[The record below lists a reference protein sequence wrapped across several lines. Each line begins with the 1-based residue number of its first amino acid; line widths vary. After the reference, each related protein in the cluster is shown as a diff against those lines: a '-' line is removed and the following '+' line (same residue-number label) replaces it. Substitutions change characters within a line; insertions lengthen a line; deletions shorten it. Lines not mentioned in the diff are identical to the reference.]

1 MLTKDVE
8 VVTGTSGN
16 DTIRGV
22 VTDAAD
28 DTKNTLNQLDEIN
41 GGAGIDTLKI
51 SNSAATAIKLPI
63 MSNVEIVDLSS
74 TDQATINTTTVTGV
88 TNLNVLTVGAGKTTS
103 ATAAATTD
111 INISMKAGGA
121 TVAAVGGK
129 NVTVKLTDVADADDI
144 TIGAT
149 VPKGDVVVETTG
161 KAYAKAAQDL
171 AEITI
176 TGGKTVTVTQKATS
190 DASEAA
196 ADTNATG
203 NAIVQGDIVINAN
216 ADTTTV
222 TVKQDATNPGED
234 AANTTGGKL
243 DVKTVKFSD
252 LAATK
257 TVTLSD
263 GVKTL
268 TFTAGA
274 TDVLA
279 ADVAK
284 AFANLING
292 AAIGTVAAG
301 DTQGSGSNTKGVFSG
316 ELVGWTSSA
325 AAADTVTFTGAANGA
340 LTLTAGGTGTNPVV
354 TPVTTGS
361 ANTATPAGGVLATT
375 AGNVKIVG
383 DVALK
388 TVTVDGYTAGG
399 GVSTDGITGT
409 TNTALD
415 TINLSNGAAFD
426 IESAAATLAL
436 KATNV
441 NSKIDVDAGTTTLNA
456 EISNSGT
463 TVTEIKSASTTALN
477 VTGSGSVKGVV
488 ADLGAVTAIN
498 TTGLT
503 AGTADFT
510 LLGSQTTYTGGAAV
524 DKVGISSNIAVSK
537 AINLGDGNDT
547 LDMSLVTTVGNVPTA
562 ILDGGDGDA
571 DVLMLA
577 TAFAAGVDAAAFKAQ
592 VKNFERLSLTTVAAD
607 TTVDVGALGFGNY
620 VIANGVTG
628 SKTLTLKDVNSNGTV
643 ELGFGAAT
651 YATGVTVV
659 VKDADVVG
667 NNSDVLNV
675 IAKVDTDRDHG
686 TLTAANVETVNI
698 TVTDTTPGTTTTPTI
713 NTSDL
718 ILTADKAA
726 SSTIKGNGNLDLVL
740 TGSDK
745 LVTVDAKDLTGNLTL
760 DAHGKAAMTITGG
773 SGADTLKASV
783 GATAKADVIV
793 GGAGNDILYAGS
805 NGATLTGGAGND
817 LFMLVNTNGAATGG
831 GTFAYNTYTTI
842 EDFQAGDLLQLVL
855 NAGVPTV
862 ATKFTKL
869 EANVLGAVNSD
880 SYIAAVMDQLK
891 TQSGGAVW
899 FKHGSDT
906 YIVAD
911 VGANSDGA
919 TFVGNEDL
927 IIKLT
932 GIDGANLSFNSTYGT
947 VALI

>member
-22 VTDAAD
+22 VTDASD

-51 SNSAATAIKLPI
+51 SNSAAAAIKLPI

-88 TNLNVLTVGAGKTTS
+88 TNLNVLAVGAGKVTS

-196 ADTNATG
+196 ADTGATG
-203 NAIVQGDIVINAN
+203 RAIVQGDIVITAN

-222 TVKQDATNPGED
+222 TVKQDATNAGKN

-257 TVTLSD
+257 TVTLT
-263 GVKTL
+263 GGGKTL

-340 LTLTAGGTGTNPVV
+340 LTLTAGGTGATAPVV
-354 TPVTTGS
+354 TPVTAGS
-361 ANTATPAGGVLATT
+361 ANTATPAGGVLKTT

-388 TVTVDGYTAGG
+388 TVTVDGYTTTVTG
-399 GVSTDGITGT
+399 TDGITGT

-415 TINLSNGAAFD
+415 TVNLSNGAAFG

-441 NSKIDVDAGTTTLNA
+441 NGKIDVKAGTTTLNA

-547 LDMSLVTTVGNVPTA
+547 LDMSSVTTVGNVPTA
-562 ILDGGDGDA
+562 ILDGGAGDA
-571 DVLMLA
+571 DTVILA
-577 TAFAAGVDAAAFKAQ
+577 TAYAAGVNATNFKTQ
-592 VKNFERLSLTTVAAD
+592 VKNFERLELTTVAAD

-620 VIANGVTG
+620 VIANGVTT

-651 YATGVTVV
+651 YATGVTVL
-659 VKDADVVG
+659 VKDADVSG

-745 LVTVDAKDLTGNLTL
+745 LVTVNAADLTGKLTL

-805 NGATLTGGAGND
+805 NGATLTGGEGND
-817 LFMLVNTNGAATGG
+817 LFMLVNTNGTATGG

-855 NAGVPTV
+855 NAGGPTV

-880 SYIAAVMDQLK
+880 SYISAVMDQIK

-919 TFVGNEDL
+919 TFNGGEDL